1 MKTHSATTVDPTHRR
16 RIVVGCAAL
25 LAATVVWLPCL
36 PLLYRRRLSP
46 QSAIPTQAQQL
57 AARHLRLWTDPILRE
72 EAIQGMRATNAEWD
86 FMGRTFFVLSLAD
99 MALRGPER
107 TEELLAVMDA
117 IIDETLRLDAE
128 RGMWHF
134 LMSYAR
140 RGQYLK
146 KPVSSQFVDGEI
158 ALMLAVR
165 RLVREKPAYR
175 PPLAERV
182 DRMVHKMRQSPIL
195 YAESYPDECWTFDNT
210 IALTAIRMAD
220 VLDGTDHAAF
230 TAEWLATARRHVVD
244 PQTGLLVSSIT
255 VRGQPIDG
263 PEGTTIW
270 SAAHFLQ
277 FVDEDFAAD
286 QYRRARAEL
295 AGDILG
301 FGYSREWPASW
312 QGPLDVDSGP
322 IVPLLDASASASGL
336 AIVGAHAFSDRAY
349 ASRLLAALDYTGL
362 PIREGGTL
370 RYAAGNPV
378 GDAVILYGLV
388 LGPVRDKVKEG
399 AGR

>member
-1 MKTHSATTVDPTHRR
+1 M
-16 RIVVGCAAL
+16 
-25 LAATVVWLPCL
+25 
-36 PLLYRRRLSP
+36 
-46 QSAIPTQAQQL
+46 
-57 AARHLRLWTDPILRE
+57 WTDPALRD

-99 MALRGPER
+99 MALREPER
-107 TEELLAVMDA
+107 AEEFLPVMDS

-134 LMSYAR
+134 LMPYAR
-140 RGQYLK
+140 RGHYLK
-146 KPVSSQFVDGEI
+146 HPVSSQFVDGEI

-165 RLVREKPAYR
+165 RLVREKPAYC

-182 DRMVHKMRQSPIL
+182 ERMVHKMRQSPIL

-210 IALTAIRMAD
+210 IAVAAIRMAD

-230 TAEWLATARRHVVD
+230 IAAWLAAAKKHVVD
-244 PQTGLLVSSIT
+244 PQTGLLVSSAT
-255 VRGQPIDG
+255 VRGRPIDG
-263 PEGTTIW
+263 PEGSTIW
-270 SAAHFLQ
+270 MAAHFLQ
-277 FVDEDFAAD
+277 FVDEEFAAD

-295 AGDILG
+295 ARNILG
-301 FGYSREWPASW
+301 FGYSREWPVSW

-322 IVPLLDASASASGL
+322 VLPLLEASASASGL
-336 AIVGAHAFSDRAY
+336 AIVGAHAFRDRDY
-349 ASRLLAALDYTGL
+349 SSRLLAALDYTGL

-388 LGPVRDKVKEG
+388 LGPIRDKVKEG
-399 AGR
+399 ADR